1 MTINYPAG
9 LPAPLQ
15 ETSGFE
21 SVNNIT
27 RTELQSGRA
36 RQRVNFTSVPVYAT
50 LSWLFS
56 KPNHA
61 ALFDSWAAQVAKAG
75 WFRLKLYCA
84 TGLVEHDVRFTEAVQ
99 GPQRSGPTFWRY
111 TARVELRERPLLAP
125 GWAEIAPDYVLMA
138 DIFDRAMNFEWPEW
152 GMYTYRS
159 VFDLAINQEWPQP

>member
-15 ETSGFE
+15 EPSGFE

-36 RQRVNFTSVPVYAT
+36 RQRVNFTNVPVYAT

-56 KPNHA
+56 KPNQA

-84 TGLVEHDVRFTEAVQ
+84 TGLVEHDVRFTESVQ
-99 GPQRSGPTFWRY
+99 GPQRAGPTFWRY
-111 TARVELRERPLLAP
+111 TARVELRERPLLEP
-125 GWAEIAPDYVLMA
+125 DWAEILPEFVLMA
-138 DIFDRAMNFEWPEW
+138 DIFDRAINFEWPEW
-152 GMYTYRS
+152 GYQTHMH

>member
-1 MTINYPAG
+1 MTIFYPAG

-15 ETSGFE
+15 ESSGFE

-36 RQRVNFTSVPVYAT
+36 RQRINFTSVPVYST
-50 LSWLFS
+50 LSWVFS
-56 KPNHA
+56 KPGEA

-75 WFRLKLYCA
+75 WFRMHLFCA

-111 TARVELRERPLLAP
+111 TARVELRERPLLEL

-159 VFDLAINQEWPQP
+159 VFDLAVNQEWPQP